1 MVLIGRLGVA
11 ATSMGD
17 NWRGDDSNLSIRAA
31 NTKGTSPSIH
41 TATAGFGQH

>member
-1 MVLIGRLGVA
+1 MVLIVRLGVA

-17 NWRGDDSNLSIRAA
+17 NRRSDDGNRSIRAA

-41 TATAGFGQH
+41 DATAGFGQH

>member
-1 MVLIGRLGVA
+1 MVLIGRPGVA

-17 NWRGDDSNLSIRAA
+17 NRRGDASNRSIRAD

-41 TATAGFGQH
+41 AATAGFGQH

>member
-1 MVLIGRLGVA
+1 MVLIGMHGVA

-17 NWRGDDSNLSIRAA
+17 DGNRSIRAA

-41 TATAGFGQH
+41 AATAGFGQH

>member
-17 NWRGDDSNLSIRAA
+17 NRPGDDGNQSIRAA